1 MSVLDQFD
9 LSERVALVTGGA
21 SGIGYAFASAMAE
34 AGADVALVDV
44 DETAAAEAA
53 EDLGDATGERIIPV
67 HADVSDENDTA
78 RMVEQTREELGG
90 LDVAFANAGIAELGA
105 PIEWFSTEQ
114 WQDVID
120 VNLSGV
126 FNTMRDVAGPMTEQ
140 GHGSIV
146 TTASIYGEVGD
157 PKAGMENLGGSY
169 AYTASKGGV
178 IQLTR
183 TLAVELAPEV
193 RVNAIAPAFVRT
205 DLASGALWEDPALD
219 EVAEFHEQI
228 EDRTL
233 LERFADPEEVK
244 GMALFLASDASSYC
258 TGGVYHVDGGWLAL

>member
-9 LSERVALVTGGA
+9 LSDRTALVTGGA
-21 SGIGYAFASAMAE
+21 NGLGYAFASAVAE
-34 AGADVALVDV
+34 AGADVAIVDI
-44 DETAAAEAA
+44 DEAAAGEAA
-53 EDLGDATGERIIPV
+53 TELADATGQEIV
-67 HADVSDENDTA
+67 SVTADVTDEDETD
-78 RMVEQTREELGG
+78 RMVAETQEALGG

-105 PIEWFSTEQ
+105 PLAWFSTDQ
-114 WQDVID
+114 WDEVLD
-120 VNLSGV
+120 VNLTGV
-126 FNTMRDVAGPMTEQ
+126 FNTLRSVAEPMAEQ

-157 PKAGMENLGGSY
+157 AKATLEDLGASY

-183 TLAVELAPEV
+183 TAAAELAPDV

-205 DLASGALWEDPALD
+205 DLASGALREDPGLD
-219 EVAEFHEQI
+219 EVAEFQTDI

-233 LERFADPEEVK
+233 LGRFADPEEVK
-244 GMALFLASDASSYC
+244 GMALFLTSDAASYC